1 MGRLTKCP
9 VAAEPS
15 SCVAGSS
22 PQFPSEESRAQIRLF
37 NHRVRGS
44 DHARTGSDSECDHHR
59 RETRV
64 GGDII
69 AREFGEE
76 GTEGNARGDP
86 HGGGQQNSGSNVA

>member
-15 SCVAGSS
+15 WCVAGSS

-44 DHARTGSDSECDHHR
+44 DHAQVTM
-59 RETRV
+59 ETPSIQRPKALVVEITTAGV
-64 GGDII
+64 GLKLAPPTAIGI
-69 AREFGEE
+69 A
-76 GTEGNARGDP
+76 TSTPARAG
-86 HGGGQQNSGSNVA
+86 